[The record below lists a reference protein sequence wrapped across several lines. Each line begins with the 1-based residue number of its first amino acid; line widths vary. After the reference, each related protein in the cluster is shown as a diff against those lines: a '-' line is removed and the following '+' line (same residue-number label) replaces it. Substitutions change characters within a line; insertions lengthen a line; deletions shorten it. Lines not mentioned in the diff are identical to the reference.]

1 MAESQKQADGS
12 QKRSPTMND
21 AHEPVPVLTT
31 HDANEAEVLKAMLEA
46 EGIPAQVEGEHQG
59 GFTGV
64 LQSRLLVR
72 AQDAERAREFLA
84 QHGD

>member
-1 MAESQKQADGS
+1 M
-12 QKRSPTMND
+12 TD
-21 AHEPVPVLTT
+21 AQEPVPVLTT
-31 HDANEAEVLKAMLEA
+31 TDTNEAEVLRAMLEA

-64 LQSRLLVR
+64 LTSRVLVR
-72 AQDAERAREFLA
+72 AQDAQRAREFLA